1 VTWIYDDGNGNT
13 STQTQT
19 VTVEDIT
26 PPEISLSDP
35 VCVEINKWK
44 LANMLTVSASDN
56 CSTDVEFNIDKVE
69 VFNRGGRRV
78 WGRGV
83 YSVSGNDIYVY
94 PKGRDW
100 SVRITVTAADAYG
113 NTKTEQISISLLR
126 CNKISEQMA
135 RLLRW
140 LYTLLWRFHCCW

>member
-1 VTWIYDDGNGNT
+1 MTWTYDDGNGNT

-26 PPEISLSDP
+26 PPQIHLSNP
-35 VCVEINKWK
+35 ACVEIRKWK

-56 CSTDVEFNIDKVE
+56 CTPDVEFIIDKVE
-69 VFNRGGRRV
+69 ILNKAGRRV

-83 YSVSGNDIYVY
+83 YSVNGSDIYVY

-100 SVRITVTAADAYG
+100 SVRITATAADANG
-113 NTKTEQISISLLR
+113 NATTEQITKSLLR
-126 CNKISEQMA
+126 CNRMSEQMV
-135 RLLRW
+135 RLIRW
-140 LYTLLWRFHCCW
+140 LYTLLWRFHRCW